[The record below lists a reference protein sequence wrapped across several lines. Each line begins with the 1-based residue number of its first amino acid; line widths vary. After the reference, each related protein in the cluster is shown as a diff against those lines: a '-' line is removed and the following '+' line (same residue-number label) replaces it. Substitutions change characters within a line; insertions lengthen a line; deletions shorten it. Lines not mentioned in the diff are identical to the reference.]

1 VMKINPV
8 SFAFKESGKASMGVI
23 AQELEKVYPQLVTEG
38 PDGMKAVT
46 YDGLIAPLVGSVQEL
61 KKDNDSLRA
70 LLKEQMAKQEKL
82 ERELEKLRRK

>member
-1 VMKINPV
+1 
-8 SFAFKESGKASMGVI
+8 
-23 AQELEKVYPQLVTEG
+23 
-38 PDGMKAVT
+38 MKAVT